1 MIGFPKSA
9 HPGAEPV
16 WPRRRPTAVMSQKGM
31 VASAHALA
39 STAGLRTLASGGNA
53 VDAAVSAA
61 MVAAVVLPASCGF
74 GGDLFAIVGDARPGA
89 AAPMSFLSSGISPRG
104 LSLQQAR
111 ERSDPGGKTF
121 AETGPLAPSVP
132 GFVSGIFSLL
142 DAYGTRSFAELAESA
157 IGYAADGF
165 PVTSTV
171 VRHINDSRALL
182 SSYETSASVFLPG
195 GEAPKVG
202 QLLKQEALAR
212 SIRAIAEGGRDVFY
226 SGAIAREI
234 ERYLAEQGGALT
246 VTDFSDH
253 ATTIEPPL
261 STDYRGHTVYE
272 TGLPTQ
278 GFLLLEALNIIAG
291 DDLAAIDTSGDAAIH
306 LMDEALKRAFADR
319 WAYCGDPSLV
329 ANEVPRLLTP
339 EWAANRRATISDSAA
354 HQVEAGELSDGDTTY
369 LCAID
374 GDGLMISL
382 IISLSGGFGSGVI
395 AGDTGIMLNNR
406 SGHCFNLIEGH
417 PNCYAPGKKTMHTL
431 NCYMIADPAG
441 TPVLVGGTP
450 GGDGQ
455 PQWNLQMVTGLI
467 DAGLDVQA
475 TVEQPRWT
483 LWPGSYPREV
493 GGPYELRI
501 ENRAG
506 DNVIAALESRGHT
519 VVRTGDWGGTGS
531 AQIICRDPATGVIAG
546 GSDPRAEGLAIGL

>member
-1 MIGFPKSA
+1 MIGFPKRA
-9 HPGAEPV
+9 VPGSEPV
-16 WPRRRPTAVMSQKGM
+16 WQRRRPTAVMSQKGM

-39 STAGLRTLASGGNA
+39 SAAGLRTLASGGNA

-74 GGDLFAIVGDARPGA
+74 GGDLFAIVADAKPGA
-89 AAPMSFLSSGISPRG
+89 AAPLSFLSSGISPRG
-104 LSLQQAR
+104 LSLQQMR
-111 ERSDPGGKTF
+111 ERSDPGGSTF

-142 DAYGTRSFAELAESA
+142 DAYGSMTFAETSESA
-157 IGYAADGF
+157 ITYAADGF
-165 PVTSTV
+165 PITATV

-182 SSYETSASVFLPG
+182 ASCETSSNVFLPG
-195 GEAPKVG
+195 GDVPKVG

-226 SGAIAREI
+226 TGSIAHEI
-234 ERYLAEQGGALT
+234 ERYLAEHGGALT
-246 VTDFSDH
+246 VADFADH

-261 STDYRGHTVYE
+261 STNYRGHTVFE

-291 DDLAAIDTSGDAAIH
+291 DDVSALDTSGDVAIH
-306 LMDEALKRAFADR
+306 LMVEALKCAFADR
-319 WAYCGDPSLV
+319 WAYCGDPAIV
-329 ANEVPRLLTP
+329 ANEVPRLLSA
-339 EWAANRRATISDSAA
+339 EWAAKRRSTISDRAG
-354 HQVEAGELSDGDTTY
+354 VKVDAGELSAGDTTY
-369 LCAID
+369 LCAVD
-374 GDGLMISL
+374 GEGLMISL
-382 IISLSGGFGSGVI
+382 IISLSGGFGSGVV

-431 NCYMIADPAG
+431 NCYVIADPVG
-441 TPVLVGGTP
+441 TPVIVGGTP

-493 GGPYELRI
+493 GGPFELRI
-501 ENRAG
+501 ENRVG
-506 DNVIAALESRGHT
+506 DDVIAALESRGHT
-519 VVRTGDWGGTGS
+519 VVRTGDWDGTGS
-531 AQIICRDPATGVIAG
+531 AQIISRDPATGVIAG
-546 GSDPRAEGLAIGL
+546 GSDPRAEGVAVGF